1 MMSGRILVTS
11 VLNFANSPGE
21 IRIDSVDVSR
31 IALLIVDFLS
41 RMVVELS

>member
-1 MMSGRILVTS
+1 MSGRILVTS

-31 IALLIVDFLS
+31 IAVLSVDFLS
-41 RMVVELS
+41 RILVEFS